1 MYVPLERYSRCILFT
16 SHQCYGSK
24 SEGSISFSQI
34 RKFFLLIRMHTQISW
49 IKIFKNIIVLN
60 KRAENLLEKFE
71 NFIFLTV
78 ILNVLM
84 FKRKWM
90 RRNCFDG
97 DLKKK
102 IYKINKIHIRI
113 PWNLI
118 NLNHYETCGDSYFF
132 KYSFKVRC
140 RNEHTA
146 SLLSTFF
153 ESSVLSSSF

>member
-1 MYVPLERYSRCILFT
+1 
-16 SHQCYGSK
+16 
-24 SEGSISFSQI
+24 
-34 RKFFLLIRMHTQISW
+34 
-49 IKIFKNIIVLN
+49 
-60 KRAENLLEKFE
+60 
-71 NFIFLTV
+71 
-78 ILNVLM
+78 
-84 FKRKWM
+84 M

-153 ESSVLSSSF
+153 ESSVLSSSFQTWLSLGCHLGCYLAYVMCLGHLVGHLIVIQAVTWVLQSSCHLGCNLQVVLGADVWGVDFCNNCNSCHLGCHLCCQVR